1 MKKIE
6 EIAPLCSGEETHGE
20 VISAVKDKLPCDEEL
35 YSLSDF
41 FKVFG
46 DPTRL
51 NILCALEERAMCG
64 CDLSALLGMS
74 KAAVS
79 YQLKMLRQNDL
90 VRYKKQGKNVI
101 YELSDGHVRA
111 IIECALDHIRE

>member
-1 MKKIE
+1 MKNRE
-6 EIAPLCSGEETHGE
+6 EIAPLCSGEEAHIE
-20 VISAVKDKLPCDEEL
+20 VILAVREKLPHEEEL

-79 YQLKMLRQNDL
+79 YQLKMLRQNNL

-101 YELSDGHVRA
+101 YELSDDHVRA
-111 IIECALDHIRE
+111 IIECAQDHIKE